1 MEVLSRLRAGV
12 TAAAGRDDCFL
23 KEAMVRT
30 FVLSALLAILAAPAH
45 AAGRNIVL
53 FVSDDHGTEAFGAYG
68 NPVVQTPRLDQL
80 AAEGVR
86 FTHAFATTSSCSA
99 SRSVLLTGVHNH
111 RNGQYGH
118 EHEYHHFSAFS
129 NVRSLPVMLAGAGYR
144 TARGGKYH
152 VAPESVFHFEQVIT
166 LPTIEA
172 FIKADS
178 AKPFF
183 LYYATHEPH
192 RPFNHDA
199 EDRVDPAQVIVPPW
213 LPDIP
218 EVRDE
223 LALYYASVRKVDKAF
238 GMVVDTLKRTGVYD
252 DTLIVYLSDNGAPF
266 PGSKTNVYE
275 PGIRLPL
282 IVKAPGQRRRGS
294 VNAAMVSW
302 VDITPTLL
310 DFAGVQVAA
319 PATASTPVAPGRFIN
334 ETPAIQGRSFLGILE
349 QEHPAGWDEVYASHT
364 FHEITMYYP
373 MRVVRTRTH
382 KLIWNIAHPL
392 SFPFASDLYDSKS
405 WQGALARKLTTFGPR
420 TIQAYVQR
428 PPFELY
434 DLDHDPLESTNLA
447 ANRQYA
453 QLLAQLKEQ
462 IKAFQERTGDPWLL
476 KWRYE

>member
-1 MEVLSRLRAGV
+1 MMRLLVLFVAL
-12 TAAAGRDDCFL
+12 
-23 KEAMVRT
+23 AM
-30 FVLSALLAILAAPAH
+30 LATPAR
-45 AAGRNIVL
+45 AAGRNVVF
-53 FVSDDHGTEAFGAYG
+53 FVADDHGSEAIGAYG
-68 NPVVQTPRLDQL
+68 NRVVKTPSLDQL

-86 FTHAFATTSSCSA
+86 FTHAFATTASCSA

-118 EHEYHHFSAFS
+118 EHEYHHFSAFP
-129 NVRSLPVMLAGAGYR
+129 NVRSLPVLLAEAGYR
-144 TARGGKYH
+144 TARGGKFH
-152 VAPESVFHFEQVIT
+152 VAPESVFRFQQVIT
-166 LPTIEA
+166 LPTLEA

-183 LYYATHEPH
+183 VYYGTHEPH

-199 EDRVDPAQVIVPPW
+199 EDRVDPRSVTVPPW

-223 LALYYASVRKVDKAF
+223 LALYEASVRKVDKAF
-238 GMVVDTLKRTGVYD
+238 GTLVDTLKRTGTYE

-282 IVKAPGQRRRGS
+282 IVKKPGQARRGI
-294 VNAAMVSW
+294 VNTAMISW
-302 VDITPTLL
+302 VDITPTIL
-310 DFAGVQVAA
+310 DFAGVRIA
-319 PATASTPVAPGRFIN
+319 PRPPSQPVGPGRFTN
-334 ETPAIQGRSFLGILE
+334 ETPAIQGRSFLGIVE
-349 QEHPAGWDEVYASHT
+349 QEQPAGWDEVYASHT

-392 SFPFASDLYDSKS
+392 PYPFASDLFESRS

-420 TIQAYVQR
+420 TIQAYTQR
-428 PPFELY
+428 PAFELY
-434 DLDHDPLESTNLA
+434 DLERDPLESANLA
-447 ANRQYA
+447 ADPKHA
-453 QLLAQLKEQ
+453 LVLADLKAR
-462 IKAFQERTGDPWLL
+462 IKTFQERTGDPWVI

>member
-1 MEVLSRLRAGV
+1 MRL
-12 TAAAGRDDCFL
+12 L
-23 KEAMVRT
+23 
-30 FVLSALLAILAAPAH
+30 I
-45 AAGRNIVL
+45 L
-53 FVSDDHGTEAFGAYG
+53 FVALAMLATPARAADRNVVFFVADDHGTEALGAYG
-68 NPVVQTPRLDQL
+68 NRVVKTPSLDQL
-80 AAEGVR
+80 ALEGVR
-86 FTHAFATTSSCSA
+86 FTHAFATTASCSA

-118 EHEYHHFSAFS
+118 EHEYHHFSAFP
-129 NVRSLPVMLAGAGYR
+129 NVRSLPVLLAEAGYR
-144 TARGGKYH
+144 TARGGKFH
-152 VAPESVFHFEQVIT
+152 VAPESVFHFQQVIT
-166 LPTIEA
+166 LPTLEA

-183 LYYATHEPH
+183 VYYGTHEPH

-199 EDRVDPAQVIVPPW
+199 EDRVDPRSVTVPPW

-223 LALYYASVRKVDKAF
+223 LALYEASVRKVDKAF
-238 GMVVDTLKRTGVYD
+238 GTLVGTLKRTGTYD

-282 IVKAPGQRRRGS
+282 IVKKPGQARRGS
-294 VNAAMVSW
+294 VNTAMISW
-302 VDITPTLL
+302 VDITPTIL
-310 DFAGVQVAA
+310 DFAGVQIA
-319 PATASTPVAPGRFIN
+319 PRTPAQPVGPGRFTN
-334 ETPAIQGRSFLGILE
+334 ETPAIQGRSFLGIVE
-349 QEHPAGWDEVYASHT
+349 QDQPVGWDEVFASHT

-392 SFPFASDLYDSKS
+392 PYPFASDLFESKS

-420 TIQAYVQR
+420 TIQAYTQR
-428 PPFELY
+428 PAFELY
-434 DLDHDPLESTNLA
+434 DLERDPLESANLA
-447 ANRQYA
+447 ADPKHA
-453 QLLAQLKEQ
+453 QVLADLKAR
-462 IKAFQERTGDPWLL
+462 IKAFQERTGDPWVI